1 MLSWVSFNNLKFRIV
16 NPSMLATFWG
26 KVKQNPTMDW
36 GQIKKV
42 MHNIESS
49 YSAIMFNVACSQI
62 LDLYQRKNLII
73 SGQTELEF
81 IFKII
86 PKTVRDNLESAN
98 K

>member
-1 MLSWVSFNNLKFRIV
+1 
-16 NPSMLATFWG
+16 MLATFWG

-49 YSAIMFNVACSQI
+49 YSAIMFNVACPQI
-62 LDLYQRKNLII
+62 LDLYKRKNLII

-86 PKTVRDNLESAN
+86 PKTVKENLESAN